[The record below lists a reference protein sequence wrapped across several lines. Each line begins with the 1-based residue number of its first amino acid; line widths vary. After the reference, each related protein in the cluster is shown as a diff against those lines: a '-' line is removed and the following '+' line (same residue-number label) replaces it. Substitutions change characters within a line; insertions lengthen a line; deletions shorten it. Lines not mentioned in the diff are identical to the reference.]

1 MTEPQETKLD
11 HQGAGPDRQQDMPP
25 TEQPAH
31 CCHVARRAIAQRPV
45 FPPGAWPRLMPA
57 PMAAAYCGEESV
69 KAFRR
74 KVGTMY
80 PVPVVSEGS
89 RQKWLRDD
97 LDAAILMLAGKV
109 ESSTAF
115 DAASVL

>member
-1 MTEPQETKLD
+1 MT
-11 HQGAGPDRQQDMPP
+11 
-25 TEQPAH
+25 
-31 CCHVARRAIAQRPV
+31 QRPT

-69 KAFRR
+69 EAFRR

-80 PVPVVSEGS
+80 PQPVISEGS

-97 LDAAILMLAGKV
+97 LDTAILTLAGKAQ
-109 ESSTAF
+109 SLTAF